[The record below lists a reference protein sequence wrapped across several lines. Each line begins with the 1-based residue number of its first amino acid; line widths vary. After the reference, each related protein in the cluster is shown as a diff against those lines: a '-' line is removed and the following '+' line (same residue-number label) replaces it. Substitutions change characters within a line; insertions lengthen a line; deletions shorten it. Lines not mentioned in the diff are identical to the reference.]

1 MIEAMSWTLNDLV
14 VAAGGCLTGEA
25 ARGGVDRSLEITGV
39 SIDTRTLQPGQLFVA
54 IRADRD
60 GHDFVG
66 AAVAAGAKAVLVQQG
81 NFAEAAASGVAVIEV
96 GDTAS
101 ALSAIGRAAR
111 ARLGGPVVGI
121 TGSVGKTSTKDL
133 AAAAIGAAK
142 IVAASFRSYNNELGV
157 PLTLANAPDRCEVAV
172 LEMGARGHG
181 HIAKLCEIA
190 RPDVGVV
197 TAVAKAH
204 IEMLGDLDG
213 VARAKSELV
222 AALPPGGVA
231 VLNADY
237 ERVRAM
243 TSKTTARC
251 LLYATALG
259 AKGDSGVDV
268 LADNIHLDAELRPT
282 FDLRSPWGSLQV
294 RLEARGAHQVSNATA
309 ALSVAATVGVDL
321 AEAAE
326 AMRNARISAFR
337 MELQRTATGTAIIN
351 DTYNANPES
360 MEAALL
366 ALRDLKAKR
375 MVAIL
380 GPMAELGSSGPAEH
394 RKIAQMA
401 EDIGVDLLTV
411 ATTEYG
417 VEPLTSFWAIKDA
430 LGEGGPDLAVLV
442 KASRAAGLETLAA
455 RLAQAI

>member
-1 MIEAMSWTLNDLV
+1 MIEAMSWTLSELAD
-14 VAAGGCLTGEA
+14 AAGGNLTGEA
-25 ARGGVDRSLEITGV
+25 GRGSVDTSLEITGV

-66 AAVAAGAKAVLVQQG
+66 AAVAAGAKAVMVQRG
-81 NFAEAAASGVAVIEV
+81 NPSTATANGVPVIEV
-96 GDTAS
+96 ADTAL

-111 ARLGGPVVGI
+111 DRLDGPVVGI

-133 AAAAIGAAK
+133 AAAAIGATK

-157 PLTLANAPDRCEVAV
+157 PLTLANAPTGCEVAV

-181 HIAKLCEIA
+181 HIAKLCEVA

-243 TSKTTARC
+243 VSKTTARC
-251 LLYATALG
+251 LLYATAPG
-259 AKGDSGVDV
+259 AQAASRVDV
-268 LADNIHLDAELRPT
+268 LADNIRLDDELRPT
-282 FDLRSPWGSLQV
+282 FDLHSPWGSLQV

-309 ALSVAATVGVDL
+309 ALSIAATVGVDL
-321 AEAAE
+321 AEAA
-326 AMRNARISAFR
+326 ASVRNASVSALR
-337 MELQRTATGTAIIN
+337 MELHRTRTGAVLIN
-351 DTYNANPES
+351 DSYNANPES
-360 MEAALL
+360 MAAALV

-380 GPMAELGSSGPAEH
+380 GPMAELGGTGPEEH
-394 RKIAQMA
+394 RKIAALA
-401 EDIGVDLLTV
+401 EDLGVELVAV
-411 ATTEYG
+411 ATDDYG
-417 VEPLTSFWAIKDA
+417 IAALEGVPAIRDA
-430 LGEGGPDLAVLV
+430 VGDGGPDLAILV

-455 RLAQAI
+455 RLVEDI